1 MAEPVTPKKPPDW
14 KQLSE
19 TVQDANTLRQESMN
33 AHHDHLIT
41 EIETS
46 DGPLGTTLR
55 AVYEGD
61 ELEKFKKR
69 LDDHIK
75 SHDKEIERMC
85 NYHYQ
90 GFIDSIR
97 ELLKVSM
104 DAAQLKDE
112 IEADNQSL
120 QESCSPLMTKGEQLI
135 KCRRIQRNIA
145 SAAENL
151 NLCLPVLEMY
161 GKLQDQMRS
170 KRYYPAL
177 KTLEQLEHTYLP
189 RVNTHWF
196 SETMSDAIPKLRER
210 IKEASMSDLKDF
222 LENIRKHSAKI
233 GEVAMKHEKQN
244 TFTGMEDNT
253 MLRRIK
259 AAEQNN
265 MDPSIVAVSKKK
277 ERKRAPPPPNP
288 FTGEVD
294 HEPEPVADDTPE
306 MNEEE
311 MGELSAQDL
320 IDFSPVYR
328 CLHIYTVLG
337 DREKFETYYRKQRR
351 KQARLSLQA
360 ASNMHEAIDNYKRYF
375 HDIVGFFVVED
386 HILSTTQGLVNRAY
400 MDELWEMAVSK
411 LASSLRTSSAFCK
424 DANMMLE
431 IKKLIVLFCHTL
443 RGYGFSVGHLLELLL
458 ELRDQYSDI
467 LTRQWVEVFNEI
479 FDDDNYTPIY
489 VESDE
494 EYLAVVTQF
503 PFQDD
508 DLQRSPF
515 PKRFPFSEFV
525 PNIYNQVKAY
535 INACLK
541 FSADLHLSHTEIDDM
556 IRKSTNL
563 LLTRTLGSCL
573 SSLIKRPR
581 LSLLQLI
588 QIAINMN
595 YLEKSCG
602 YLEEYISSITGAQND
617 SIHMARLHG
626 TSMFKDA
633 RSDAEE
639 HIYKQLNLKIDEFLE
654 LANYDWMVTEAK
666 GHASGYVADLVAFLQ
681 STFMSFTNLPEKIA
695 KTACMS
701 ACKHIANNLLE
712 FIRDNELK
720 QMTLGALQQFNLD
733 LIQCE
738 LFAASEPVP
747 GFTDGTLVMAFADVR
762 QLLDLFLNWDWS
774 VYLADYGQSKSKY
787 LRVQPQVAISILEKL
802 NNADKKKNNLF
813 ASLKKGE
820 RDKKKLL
827 DTVLKQLR
835 GLVNG
840 TAPQVQG

>member
-1 MAEPVTPKKPPDW
+1 MADEPPKKPPDW
-14 KQLSE
+14 KQLTD
-19 TVQDANTLRQESMN
+19 TVQDADTLRQESIN

-46 DGPLGTTLR
+46 DGPLGTSLR

-61 ELEKFKKR
+61 ELSRFKER
-69 LDDHIK
+69 LGEHIK
-75 SHDKEIERMC
+75 NHDKEIERMC

-97 ELLKVSM
+97 ELLKVSV
-104 DAAQLKDE
+104 DAAKLRDE
-112 IEADNQSL
+112 IQDVDNNLQQS
-120 QESCSPLMTKGEQLI
+120 CDPLMAKGEELV
-135 KCRRIQRNIA
+135 KCRLVQGNIA
-145 SAAENL
+145 SAVENL

-161 GKLQDQMRS
+161 GKLQEQMKT

-189 RVNTHWF
+189 RVSTHWF
-196 SETMSDAIPKLRER
+196 SQTMTEAIPKLRDR
-210 IKEASMSDLKDF
+210 IKEASMVDLKDF

-233 GEVAMKHEKQN
+233 GEVAMKH
-244 TFTGMEDNT
+244 
-253 MLRRIK
+253 

-265 MDPSIVAVSKKK
+265 MDPSIVHSSKKAK
-277 ERKRAPPPPNP
+277 TKRAPKPPNP
-288 FTGEVD
+288 FTGEV
-294 HEPEPVADDTPE
+294 
-306 MNEEE
+306 EEE
-311 MGELSAQDL
+311 EEEGADTSLIPHSEEELAELSAQDL

-351 KQARLSLQA
+351 KQARLSLQPPP
-360 ASNMHEAIDNYKRYF
+360 NMHTMIDNYKRYF

-411 LASSLRTSSAFCK
+411 LAASLRTSAASCREAS
-424 DANMMLE
+424 MMLD

-443 RGYGFSVGHLLELLL
+443 RGYGFSVGRLLELLL
-458 ELRDQYSDI
+458 EMRDQYSDI
-467 LTRQWVEVFNEI
+467 LTRQWVDIFNEI
-479 FDDDNYTPIY
+479 FKEDNYTPIY
-489 VESDE
+489 VESQQ
-494 EYLAVVTQF
+494 EYTCIITQF
-503 PFQDD
+503 PFQDEE
-508 DLQRSPF
+508 LEREHF

-563 LLTRTLGSCL
+563 LLTRTLGGCL
-573 SSLIKRPR
+573 SSLIKTPN
-581 LSLLQLI
+581 LTLLQLI

-595 YLEKSCG
+595 YLEQSCT

-617 SIHMARLHG
+617 SAHLSRLHG

-639 HIYKQLNLKIDEFLE
+639 HIYKQLNLKIDEFLD
-654 LANYDWMVTEAK
+654 LASYDWMLADAR
-666 GHASGYVADLVAFLQ
+666 GHASGYVVDLVAFLQ
-681 STFMSFTNLPEKIA
+681 STFMSFTNLPEKVA
-695 KTACMS
+695 KTSCMS
-701 ACKHIANNLLE
+701 ACKHIANCMMNFLLDND
-712 FIRDNELK
+712 IR
-720 QMTLGALQQFNLD
+720 QMSMGSLQQFNLD
-733 LIQCE
+733 VIQCE
-738 LFAASEPVP
+738 QFAASEPVP
-747 GFTDGTLVMAFADVR
+747 GSKDGTLQLAFADLR

-774 VYLADYGQSKSKY
+774 LYLADYGQVSSKY
-787 LRVQPQVAISILEKL
+787 GRVKPNVAISLLEKL
-802 NNADKKKNNLF
+802 NNSDKKKNNLF
-813 ASLKKGE
+813 SALKKGE

-827 DTVLKQLR
+827 DTVLRQLR
-835 GLVNG
+835 GLANG
-840 TAPQVQG
+840 TATQVQS

>member
-1 MAEPVTPKKPPDW
+1 MAAEVTPKKPPDW
-14 KQLSE
+14 KNLTD
-19 TVQDANTLRQESMN
+19 TVQDAESLRQESIN

-46 DGPLGTTLR
+46 DGPLGTSLR

-61 ELEKFKKR
+61 ELEKFKES
-69 LDDHIK
+69 LGDHIK
-75 SHDKEIERMC
+75 NHDKEIERMC

-97 ELLKVSM
+97 ELLKVSC

-112 IEADNQSL
+112 ISEVNNHL
-120 QESCSPLMTKGEQLI
+120 QDSCEPLLTKGEELV
-135 KCRRIQRNIA
+135 KCRRVQRNIA
-145 SAAENL
+145 SAVENL
-151 NLCLPVLEMY
+151 TLCLPVLEMY
-161 GKLQDQMRS
+161 GKLQEQMSS

-189 RVNTHWF
+189 RVETHWF
-196 SETMSDAIPKLRER
+196 SQTMKEAIPKLREQ

-222 LENIRKHSAKI
+222 LENIRKHSVKI
-233 GEVAMKHEKQN
+233 GEVAMKH
-244 TFTGMEDNT
+244 
-253 MLRRIK
+253 

-265 MDPSIVAVSKKK
+265 MDPAIAQSNVKMKT
-277 ERKRAPPPPNP
+277 KRAPKPPNP
-288 FTGEVD
+288 FTGEI
-294 HEPEPVADDTPE
+294 EKEGGKEKSALADSTDD
-306 MNEEE
+306 

-351 KQARLSLQA
+351 KQARLSLQPP
-360 ASNMHEAIDNYKRYF
+360 SNMHESIENFKRYF

-400 MDELWEMAVSK
+400 MDELWEMSVSK
-411 LASSLRTSSAFCK
+411 LAASLRTSAASCK
-424 DANMMLE
+424 ESDMMLD

-458 ELRDQYSDI
+458 EMRDQYSDI
-467 LTRQWVEVFNEI
+467 LTRQWVDIFNEI
-479 FDDDNYTPIY
+479 FDEDNYTPIY
-489 VESDE
+489 VESVE
-494 EYLAVVTQF
+494 EYTAIVTQF
-503 PFQDD
+503 PFQDEE
-508 DLQRSPF
+508 LEQETF
-515 PKRFPFSEFV
+515 PKRFPFSFFV
-525 PNIYNQVKAY
+525 PSIYTQVKAY

-573 SSLIKRPR
+573 SSLIKRR
-581 LSLLQLI
+581 GLTLLQLI

-595 YLEKSCG
+595 YLEKSCS
-602 YLEEYISSITGAQND
+602 YLEDYISSITGAQND
-617 SIHMARLHG
+617 SVHMARLHG

-639 HIYKQLNLKIDEFLE
+639 HIYSKLNLKISEFIE
-654 LANYDWMVTEAK
+654 LANYDWLLPESK
-666 GHASGYVADLVAFLQ
+666 GHASGYITDLVAFLQ
-681 STFMSFTNLPEKIA
+681 STFMSFTNLPEKVA
-695 KTACMS
+695 KTSCMS
-701 ACKHIANNLLE
+701 ACKHVATSLMSFLMDNN
-712 FIRDNELK
+712 IK
-720 QMTLGALQQFNLD
+720 QVTMGALQQFNLD

-738 LFAASEPVP
+738 QFASSAPVP
-747 GFTDGTLVMAFADVR
+747 GTRDGTLLMAFADIR

-774 VYLADYGQSKSKY
+774 LYLADYGQPTSKY
-787 LRVQPQVAISILEKL
+787 IRVKPSDAISLLEKL
-802 NNADKKKNNLF
+802 NNTDNKKKNLF
-813 ASLKKGE
+813 TTLKKTE
-820 RDKKKLL
+820 RDKKKLI

-840 TAPQVQG
+840 TA

>member
-1 MAEPVTPKKPPDW
+1 MAAEVTPKKPPDW
-14 KQLSE
+14 KNLTD
-19 TVQDANTLRQESMN
+19 TVQDAESLRQESIN

-46 DGPLGTTLR
+46 DGPLGTSLR

-61 ELEKFKKR
+61 ELEKFKES
-69 LDDHIK
+69 LGDHIK
-75 SHDKEIERMC
+75 NHDKEIERMC

-97 ELLKVSM
+97 ELLKVSC

-112 IEADNQSL
+112 ISEVNNHL
-120 QESCSPLMTKGEQLI
+120 QDSCEPLLTKGEELV
-135 KCRRIQRNIA
+135 KCRRVQRNIA
-145 SAAENL
+145 SAVENL
-151 NLCLPVLEMY
+151 TLCLPVLEMY
-161 GKLQDQMRS
+161 GKLQEQMSS

-189 RVNTHWF
+189 RVETHWF
-196 SETMSDAIPKLRER
+196 SQTMKEAIPKLREQ

-222 LENIRKHSAKI
+222 LENIRKHSVKI
-233 GEVAMKHEKQN
+233 GEVAMKH
-244 TFTGMEDNT
+244 
-253 MLRRIK
+253 

-265 MDPSIVAVSKKK
+265 MDPAIAQSNVKMKT
-277 ERKRAPPPPNP
+277 KRAPKPPNP
-288 FTGEVD
+288 FTGEI
-294 HEPEPVADDTPE
+294 EKEGGKEKSALADSTDD
-306 MNEEE
+306 

-351 KQARLSLQA
+351 KQARLSLQPP
-360 ASNMHEAIDNYKRYF
+360 SNMHESIENFKRYF

-400 MDELWEMAVSK
+400 MDELWEMSVSK
-411 LASSLRTSSAFCK
+411 LAASLRTSAASCK
-424 DANMMLE
+424 ESDMMLD

-458 ELRDQYSDI
+458 EMRDQYSDI
-467 LTRQWVEVFNEI
+467 LTRQWVDIFNEI
-479 FDDDNYTPIY
+479 FDEDNYTPIY
-489 VESDE
+489 VESVE
-494 EYLAVVTQF
+494 EYTAIVTQF
-503 PFQDD
+503 PFQDEE
-508 DLQRSPF
+508 LEQRENYYHSQETF
-515 PKRFPFSEFV
+515 PKRFPFSFFV
-525 PNIYNQVKAY
+525 PSIYTQVKAY

-573 SSLIKRPR
+573 SSLIKRR
-581 LSLLQLI
+581 GLTLLQLI

-595 YLEKSCG
+595 YLEKSCS
-602 YLEEYISSITGAQND
+602 YLEDYISSITGAQND
-617 SIHMARLHG
+617 SVHMARLHG

-639 HIYKQLNLKIDEFLE
+639 HIYSKLNLKISEFIE
-654 LANYDWMVTEAK
+654 LANYDWLLPESK
-666 GHASGYVADLVAFLQ
+666 GHASGYITDLVAFLQ
-681 STFMSFTNLPEKIA
+681 STFMSFTNLPEKVA
-695 KTACMS
+695 KTSCMS
-701 ACKHIANNLLE
+701 ACKHVATSLMNFLMDNN
-712 FIRDNELK
+712 IK
-720 QMTLGALQQFNLD
+720 QVTMGALQQFNLD

-738 LFAASEPVP
+738 QFASSAPVP
-747 GFTDGTLVMAFADVR
+747 GTRDGTLLMAFADIR

-774 VYLADYGQSKSKY
+774 LYLADYGQPTSKY
-787 LRVQPQVAISILEKL
+787 IRVKPSDAISLLEKL
-802 NNADKKKNNLF
+802 NNTDNKKKNLF
-813 ASLKKGE
+813 TTLKKTE
-820 RDKKKLL
+820 RDKKKLI

-840 TAPQVQG
+840 TA